1 MESKP
6 DIYRTFS
13 NIVLSQSSRVEDF
26 RLLTEGQDLLSPL
39 LPSMIRNLCFLMED
53 PNFTV
58 SSTQGPYYFSH
69 FPDLPT
75 ALKTHPHTS
84 VKKTLPHEVFQFMQS
99 SDVNCLFD
107 SEKLG
112 VSLVS
117 KAPLEEKKLNDSLG
131 VTLEPFLTYTFCNEL
146 WGSEGKWT
154 LFHQRLLSLFNQKSL
169 LISTLGPGLYLL
181 DKKAQRLEKYGV
193 KGTMKEEGYL
203 LQMTWAY
210 PLAALQ
216 ELMNFTSQEF

>member
-6 DIYRTFS
+6 DIYQTFS

-26 RLLTEGQDLLSPL
+26 RLLNEGQSLLSPL

-53 PNFTV
+53 PSFTV

-69 FPDLPT
+69 YPDLPT
-75 ALKTHPHTS
+75 ALKTHPQ
-84 VKKTLPHEVFQFMQS
+84 VKIRKTLPHEVFLFMQS
-99 SDVNCLFD
+99 HEENCLFD
-107 SEKLG
+107 SDNLG
-112 VSLVS
+112 VSFVS
-117 KAPLEEKKLNDSLG
+117 KTQLEEKKLQDSLG

-146 WGSEGKWT
+146 WGIEGKWT
-154 LFHQRLLSLFNQKSL
+154 LFHQKLLSIFNQKSL
-169 LISTLGPGLYLL
+169 LISTQGPGHYLL

-193 KGTMKEEGYL
+193 KGTLKNEGYL

-216 ELMNFTSQEF
+216 ELTNFISQEF

>member
-13 NIVLSQSSRVEDF
+13 NIVLSQSSRIEDF
-26 RLLTEGQDLLSPL
+26 RQLNEDQELLSPL

-53 PNFTV
+53 PHFAV

-75 ALKTHPHTS
+75 ALKAHPQTPIR
-84 VKKTLPHEVFQFMQS
+84 KTLPHEIFQFMQT
-99 SDVNCLFD
+99 SDVSCLFD

-112 VSLVS
+112 VSYVS
-117 KAPLEEKKLNDSLG
+117 KNPLEEKKLNDSLG

-146 WGSEGKWT
+146 WGNDGKWT
-154 LFHQRLLSLFNQKSL
+154 LFHQRLLSILNQKSL
-169 LISTLGPGLYLL
+169 LISTLGPGHYLL

-193 KGTMKEEGYL
+193 KGTHKEEGYL

-216 ELMNFTSQEF
+216 ELMNFISQEF